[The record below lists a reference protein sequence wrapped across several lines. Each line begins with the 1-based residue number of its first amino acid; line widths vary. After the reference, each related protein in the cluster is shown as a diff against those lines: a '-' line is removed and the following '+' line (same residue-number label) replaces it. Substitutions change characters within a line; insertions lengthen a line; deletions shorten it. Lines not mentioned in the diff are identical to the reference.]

1 MSLSSNNWF
10 KYINEM
16 RLNEGVR
23 DIGLPEVVIDRI
35 EDTLSDSS
43 EKAKMWMGQRWKARK
58 LNNPLWQTEII
69 MKIIGILVRAGVL
82 DGDGPLEAQEE
93 DSENVRKVKF
103 QIQNANQIT
112 KNAPLGKWKKGFQK
126 SSAT

>member
-43 EKAKMWMGQRWKARK
+43 EVRRK
-58 LNNPLWQTEII
+58 THLF
-69 MKIIGILVRAGVL
+69 ILHH
-82 DGDGPLEAQEE
+82 
-93 DSENVRKVKF
+93 NK
-103 QIQNANQIT
+103 
-112 KNAPLGKWKKGFQK
+112 
-126 SSAT
+126 